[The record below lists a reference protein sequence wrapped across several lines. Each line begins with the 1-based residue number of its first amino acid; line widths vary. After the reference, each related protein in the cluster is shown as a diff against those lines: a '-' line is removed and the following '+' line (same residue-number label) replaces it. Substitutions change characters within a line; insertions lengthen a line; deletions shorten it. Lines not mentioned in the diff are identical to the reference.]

1 MPNLFQR
8 LSNAARALTGRE
20 ERSIPPFD
28 VSWFSQIG
36 MPALFNP
43 ERSLDAFGDS
53 PYLYRAVLAIA
64 MEIAT
69 INFKL
74 RVPNAKGEFEFITDH
89 QALETLRLPQPTKGG
104 KSMLTAMDL
113 KIVTAMHLLLNGE
126 AFWVLDKRLPR
137 GLGGGPRFI
146 KPLLAQNMKV
156 DLSKD
161 GEILQYTY
169 DIGCQRQSFDP
180 MDVVHFKLPDPMNMY
195 RGHSPVQS
203 IRYALDT
210 QKKADMLNTN
220 RLSNSAVP
228 AWRAG
233 ERASDHAGR
242 ERRRCSPSGG
252 RTTAAGERG
261 QDRHAPEG
269 AEVQADP
276 GQRTRRCSSSRAR
289 RSSTNEILANYGVGP
304 GDPRQ
309 DREPDAGER
318 RGRDLRLHAVRR
330 AALRGEV
337 SSTRSTTT
345 TCLPSRTPRGWSS
358 ASTIPCRQNMEEK
371 RANMQAGFAI
381 GAVTPNE
388 VRKVIGMEP
397 LDLPGMDVP
406 YLDMGKNAVGA
417 EIHEPEEPD
426 LEDPDDEEDSL
437 E

>member
-126 AFWVLDKRLPR
+126 AFWLLDKRLPR

-161 GEILQYTY
+161 GDILQYTY
-169 DIGCQRQSFDP
+169 DIGSQRQSFDP
-180 MDVVHFKLPDPMNMY
+180 MDIVHFKLPDPKNMY

-203 IRYALDT
+203 IRYAVDT
-210 QKKADMLNTN
+210 GKKADILNTN
-220 RLSNSAVP
+220 RLSNGGVP
-228 AWRAG
+228 GGVLESEQAITPEERKKLLAEWRQTY
-233 ERASDHAGR
+233 
-242 ERRRCSPSGG
+242 GG
-252 RTTAAGERG
+252 PENGGKTAMLPKGLKFNRT
-261 QDRHAPEG
+261 QDTNQEMQFAEG
-269 AEVQADP
+269 KEVVKK
-276 GQRTRRCSSSRAR
+276 
-289 RSSTNEILANYGVGP
+289 EILANYGVGP
-304 GDPRQ
+304 EILGQTDSQTRANADAAIFVFMRFGVNPFALKYN
-309 DREPDAGER
+309 DTLNNDFLVTFPNPDEAEFCY
-318 RGRDLRLHAVRR
+318 DEIVPA
-330 AALRGEV
+330 
-337 SSTRSTTT
+337 
-345 TCLPSRTPRGWSS
+345 
-358 ASTIPCRQNMEEK
+358 NMEEK

-381 GAVTPNE
+381 GAITPNE
-388 VRKVIGMEP
+388 ARKVLGMEP
-397 LDLPGMDVP
+397 LNLPGMDVP